1 MRKNSSSYPV
11 EVVEDVFD
19 EKSTV
24 LADILK
30 GVSRVLLVADLNVV
44 QRQPDLGTRI
54 GRYVQAHG
62 ITLAGKPVV
71 VSGGEKI
78 KADGQK
84 AALTLASAVVAARLG
99 PSDVVM
105 ILGGGTFFD
114 VAGWAAAQARGGVR
128 VVRVPTTPAAIL
140 EAAFATT
147 AALDMGSVKD
157 GLSVPSVPMAVVVTP
172 SLSRTVLDG
181 VWRGG
186 LGEAARLAVAADA
199 ALLKK
204 LEKLAEDYVAH
215 KDGALDALVKDV
227 LASRAKKG
235 GTKVGLWCAHR
246 LESMSGYKLPHGY
259 AVVIALVI
267 EAFAAVERGTMK
279 ESEATRILVFLKT
292 CASLDG
298 IVHSRHLL
306 QQPDNLLCGLD
317 AWLLRSP
324 EGVPM
329 LAALGKTEVAEA
341 PDRDVYRRAI
351 SRTLALAQAG
361 CDPMAVA
368 MLDPEDAAKPAA
380 KNAEEKLPS
389 EEPAE
394 ASAGEGA

>member
-11 EVVEDVFD
+11 EVVEDAFD
-19 EKSTV
+19 EKSPA
-24 LADILK
+24 LAGLLA
-30 GVSRVLLVADLNVV
+30 GAARVLLVADMNVV
-44 QRQPDLGTRI
+44 QRQPELGTRI

-62 ITLAGKPVV
+62 ITLAGRPVV
-71 VSGGEKI
+71 VAGGEKI

-84 AALTLASAVVAARLG
+84 TALDLAEAVVSARLG
-99 PSDVVM
+99 PADAVLV
-105 ILGGGTFFD
+105 LGGGSLFD

-147 AALDMGSVKD
+147 ACLDLGTVKD
-157 GLSVPSVPMAVVVTP
+157 ALSVPCVPAAVAVDV
-172 SLSRTVLDG
+172 SLARTVLEG

-186 LGEAARLAVAADA
+186 MGEAARLAVASDA

-204 LEKLAEDYVAH
+204 LEKGAADYVSRQEGTLAP
-215 KDGALDALVKDV
+215 LVKAA

-259 AVVIALVI
+259 AVVIALVV
-267 EAFAAVERGTMK
+267 ETFAAVERGAMA
-279 ESEATRILVFLKT
+279 EDEATRVLVFLKS

-298 IVHSRHLL
+298 IVHSQHLL
-306 QQPDNLLCGLD
+306 NQVDNLLCGLD

-324 EGVPM
+324 EGVPS
-329 LAALGKTEVAEA
+329 LAGLGATETVAE
-341 PDRDVYRRAI
+341 PDREVYRRAI
-351 SRTLALAQAG
+351 RRTVALAQAG
-361 CDPMAVA
+361 CDP
-368 MLDPEDAAKPAA
+368 LAATAPAA
-380 KNAEEKLPS
+380 KEAA
-389 EEPAE
+389 PA
-394 ASAGEGA
+394 ADAGDGAAPETEGA